1 MKYSNLPNTST
12 EISKIGLGTMTFG
25 QQNTEAEGHAQMD
38 YALANG
44 VNFFDTAE
52 MYSIPAKKETNG
64 STEKIIGNWFKKT
77 GNRENVILATKIAG
91 PNRNLNYLREENDFS
106 TASLTYALDQSLKRL
121 QTDYI
126 DLYQLHWPER
136 KSNMFGVLG
145 FKVQEDPWKDNFQS
159 VLECLQGFINQ
170 GKIRNI
176 GVSNETPWGLM
187 HFLEESKKHNL
198 PKMATIQN
206 PYSLVNRSFEVGLSE
221 VCHRENVGLLAYSPL
236 AFGVLSGKFL
246 NGTNH
251 PNARI
256 NLFPQFARYNSEN
269 TREAT
274 RKYNEIASDFGL
286 TLTELSLA
294 FVTQQ
299 PFLSSTIIGAT
310 TLEQLKENIN
320 TIKVSLNENILEE
333 IEKIQ
338 RLFIKVLL
346 ANDVKPPTVVV
357 NVSRYHRISG
367 ILKELLKK
375 LDIELIPVYKLPMI
389 SAVQNDMIEFFDEE
403 DAE

>member
-1 MKYSNLPNTST
+1 MKYSNLPNTAT
-12 EISKIGLGTMTFG
+12 KISKIGLGTMTFG
-25 QQNTEAEGHAQMD
+25 QQNSEAEGHAQMD
-38 YALANG
+38 YALENG

-52 MYSIPAKKETNG
+52 MYSVPAKKETYG
-64 STEKIIGNWFKKT
+64 STEKIIGTWFKKT

-91 PNRNLNYLREENDFS
+91 PNRNLNYMREENDFS
-106 TASLTYALDQSLKRL
+106 RESLTYALDQSLKRL

-145 FKVQEDPWKDNFQS
+145 FKVQEDSWEDNFQS

-187 HFLEESKKHNL
+187 RFLEESKKHNL
-198 PKMATIQN
+198 PRMATIQN

-246 NGTNH
+246 NGANPT
-251 PNARI
+251 NARI

-269 TREAT
+269 TREAA
-274 RKYNEIASDFGL
+274 RRYHEIANDFGL

-294 FVTQQ
+294 FVNQQ

-310 TLEQLKENIN
+310 TMEQLKENIN
-320 TIKVSLNENILEE
+320 TIKVTLDENVLAE

-338 RLFIKVLL
+338 SIFPNP
-346 ANDVKPPTVVV
+346 AP
-357 NVSRYHRISG
+357 
-367 ILKELLKK
+367 
-375 LDIELIPVYKLPMI
+375 
-389 SAVQNDMIEFFDEE
+389 
-403 DAE
+403 